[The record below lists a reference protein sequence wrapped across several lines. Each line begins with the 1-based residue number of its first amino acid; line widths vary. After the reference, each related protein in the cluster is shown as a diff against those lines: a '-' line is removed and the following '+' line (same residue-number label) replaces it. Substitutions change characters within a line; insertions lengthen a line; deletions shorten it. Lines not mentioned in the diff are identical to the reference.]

1 MKKQIISLGALA
13 VASSL
18 FTWDNK
24 ADAIVT
30 KDYSGKSQVK
40 KESKNGALIDSR
52 YYWEKIEALEK
63 QFSSALA
70 LTDEYQYGGNEYKDA
85 KDKLMERILGEDQY
99 LLKKK
104 IDEYDYY
111 KKWYKATYPNDNSK
125 MYSFH
130 KYNVYYLTMN
140 EYNEISNSLKDAVE
154 KFKNEVSDIQ
164 SKNEDL
170 KPYDENTEKQ
180 VTDKIY
186 EFVSEIDTIFAAY
199 YGHEKFGIHAKELRA
214 KLDIILGD
222 AQNPNRITNE
232 RIKKEMMEDLNS
244 IVDDFFVETNQ
255 NRPSTIKKYDPN
267 IHDYTK
273 KKENKE
279 NFDALVKETREAV
292 AKADESWKNKT
303 VKKYGETE
311 TKSPV
316 VKEEKKVEEPQAPKV
331 SEKVGVQETVGTTEE
346 APLPIA
352 QPLVKIPEGTIQGVT
367 AEAPKYPTMEQHTIY
382 GETVKGPEYPTM
394 ENKTLQG
401 EIVKGPVFPT
411 MEQSGPSLSNNYT
424 NPPLTNPILEG
435 LEGSSSKLEIKP
447 QGTESTL
454 KGIQGESSDIEVK
467 PQATETTEASQ
478 YGPRPQFNKTP
489 KYVKYRDAGTGIREY
504 NDGTFGYEARP
515 RFNKPSE
522 TNAYNVTT
530 NQDGTVSYG
539 ARPTQNKPSK
549 TNAYNVTTNQDGTV
563 SYGARPTQN
572 KPSKTNAYNVTTNQ
586 DGTVSYGAR
595 PTYKKPSKTNAY
607 NVTTHANGQVSYGA
621 RPTQNKPSETNAYNV
636 TTHGNGQVSYGA
648 RPTYKKPSK
657 TNAYNVT
664 THANGQVS
672 YGARPTQNKPSKTNA
687 YNVTTNQDGT
697 VSYGARPTYNKP
709 SKTNAYNV
717 TTHADGTAT
726 YGPRVTK

>member
-40 KESKNGALIDSR
+40 KESKNGKQIADG
-52 YYWEKIEALEK
+52 YYWGVIENLENQFYNIFHLLDQHKYAEK
-63 QFSSALA
+63 
-70 LTDEYQYGGNEYKDA
+70 EYKDA
-85 KDKLMERILGEDQY
+85 VDKLKTRVLEEDQY
-99 LLKKK
+99 LLERKKEKYEIYKELYKKYKKENPNTQVKMKAFDKYDLGDLTMEEYNDLSKLLTKALDNFKLEVKK
-104 IDEYDYY
+104 IESEN
-111 KKWYKATYPNDNSK
+111 P
-125 MYSFH
+125 
-130 KYNVYYLTMN
+130 
-140 EYNEISNSLKDAVE
+140 
-154 KFKNEVSDIQ
+154 
-164 SKNEDL
+164 DL
-170 KPYDENTEKQ
+170 KPYSESEERTAYGKIDSLVDQ
-180 VTDKIY
+180 AYSVYFAYVTDAQHKT
-186 EFVSEIDTIFAAY
+186 EALN
-199 YGHEKFGIHAKELRA
+199 LRA
-214 KLDIILGD
+214 KIDLILGD
-222 AQNPNRITNE
+222 EKDPIRVTNQRTE
-232 RIKKEMMEDLNS
+232 KEMIKDLES
-244 IVDDFFVETNQ
+244 IIDDFFIETKL
-255 NRPSTIKKYDPN
+255 NRPKHITRYDGTK
-267 IHDYTK
+267 HDYRK
-273 KKENKE
+273 HKDG
-279 NFDALVKETREAV
+279 FDALVKETREAV
-292 AKADESWKNKT
+292 AKADESWKKKT
-303 VKKYGETE
+303 VKNYDESV

-331 SEKVGVQETVGTTEE
+331 GNQQEVETTVDKSEE
-346 APLPIA
+346 ATQPVA
-352 QPLVKIPEGTIQGVT
+352 QPLVKIPQGTIT
-367 AEAPKYPTMEQHTIY
+367 
-382 GETVKGPEYPTM
+382 GEIVKGPDYLTM

-401 EIVKGPVFPT
+401 EIVKGPDFPT
-411 MEQSGPSLSNNYT
+411 MEQNRPSLSDNYT
-424 NPPLTNPILEG
+424 QPTTPNPILEG
-435 LEGSSSKLEIKP
+435 LEGSTSKLEIKP
-447 QGTESTL
+447 QGIESTL

-539 ARPTQNKPSK
+539 ARPTQNKPSE
-549 TNAYNVTTNQDGTV
+549 
-563 SYGARPTQN
+563 
-572 KPSKTNAYNVTTNQ
+572 
-586 DGTVSYGAR
+586 
-595 PTYKKPSKTNAY
+595 TNAY

-621 RPTQNKPSETNAYNV
+621 RPTQN
-636 TTHGNGQVSYGA
+636 
-648 RPTYKKPSK
+648 KPSK

-687 YNVTTNQDGT
+687 YNVTTHANGQ
-697 VSYGARPTYNKP
+697 VSYGARPTQNKP